1 LRHPR
6 SRTVD
11 AFAPSG
17 RVRAA
22 RARSTENTVLPAEEF
37 LFPSDL
43 KVSETPIGRCLLIGS
58 CLSDDLLRYFRGHR
72 PDVQFDHM
80 LFNNVSTLP
89 KAPPSPVNAYD
100 FQIVQL
106 PGRHILTDK
115 SVRFDALQR
124 GDTADDL
131 LGAAISLMELMLD
144 CALAY
149 NKQRNLLT
157 FVTNFMVPQLPAFAG
172 LENRGTV
179 RDVAH
184 MVRELNRHLDRL
196 VRKYKNVYVID
207 IEGIAS
213 SIGKRYLLNDPYYSF
228 GHGSVWC
235 HDWANFER
243 QRIEHVPDITD
254 ISPSHLDAFFRS
266 IWAAME
272 AGLRAIRQTDMVK
285 LVIFDLDDTLWR
297 GQIAEH

>member
-1 LRHPR
+1 M
-6 SRTVD
+6 
-11 AFAPSG
+11 
-17 RVRAA
+17 
-22 RARSTENTVLPAEEF
+22 LPAEEF

-106 PGRHILTDK
+106 PARHILTDK

-124 GDTADDL
+124 GNAADDL

-172 LENRGTV
+172 SRTGARCGTWPTW
-179 RDVAH
+179 
-184 MVRELNRHLDRL
+184 
-196 VRKYKNVYVID
+196 
-207 IEGIAS
+207 S
-213 SIGKRYLLNDPYYSF
+213 
-228 GHGSVWC
+228 GS
-235 HDWANFER
+235 
-243 QRIEHVPDITD
+243 
-254 ISPSHLDAFFRS
+254 
-266 IWAAME
+266 
-272 AGLRAIRQTDMVK
+272 
-285 LVIFDLDDTLWR
+285 
-297 GQIAEH
+297 